1 MIPGSIKATPVGI
14 TGVSLYNRN
23 LVDCLTELA
32 LLDWLEQKMDLMGLP
47 ESAILM
53 LNLSPQFEELT
64 SREASSLIDRL
75 KSQ

>member
-53 LNLSPQFEELT
+53 LNLSPQFEGNILVQ
-64 SREASSLIDRL
+64 L
-75 KSQ
+75 KVLGD